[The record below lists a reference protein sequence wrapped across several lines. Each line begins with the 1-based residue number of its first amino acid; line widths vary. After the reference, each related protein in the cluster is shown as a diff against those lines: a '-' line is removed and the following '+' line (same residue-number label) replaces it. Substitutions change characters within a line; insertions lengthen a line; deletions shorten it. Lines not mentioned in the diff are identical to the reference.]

1 MNNINA
7 KSVLIIG
14 GSSSLG
20 PSIINKFIS
29 KDYIVFST
37 FFSSS
42 QKTNQALNFFLDLN
56 NNDSILD
63 FVNKT
68 EIKKAKFDVVIFLSG
83 ILPGKSIDD
92 YSFDEIEEVTSINFT
107 GIAKTFKSL
116 KNSLAHKSKII
127 FISSASASR
136 GSYDPIYSASKGA
149 LVAFMKSIYL
159 WSNGTIFTTAINPNL
174 IDSST
179 MFNEMIK
186 SRQEFHKKNSPTG
199 ELTTIEEFSQIIIN
213 LTDSD
218 FSKIN
223 GKIIDIDGGAVV

>member
-1 MNNINA
+1 MNNKNA
-7 KSVLIIG
+7 KSILIIG

-20 PSIINKFIS
+20 PSIVNRFINRN
-29 KDYIVFST
+29 YRVFST

-42 QKTNQALNFFLDLN
+42 QKTSKAINFFLDLN
-56 NNDSILD
+56 NNNSIHD
-63 FVNKT
+63 FASNK
-68 EIKKAKFDVVIFLSG
+68 EIKEAKFDVVIFLSG
-83 ILPGKSIDD
+83 ILLGKSIDD

-116 KNSLAHKSKII
+116 KNSFAYKSKIV
-127 FISSASASR
+127 FISSVSATR

-149 LVAFMKSIYL
+149 LVSFMKSIYL
-159 WSNGTIFTTAINPNL
+159 WSNGNILTTAINPNL
-174 IDSST
+174 IHGST

-199 ELTTIEEFSQIIIN
+199 ELTTIEEFSKIIIN
-213 LTDSD
+213 LVESD
-218 FSKIN
+218 FSEIN